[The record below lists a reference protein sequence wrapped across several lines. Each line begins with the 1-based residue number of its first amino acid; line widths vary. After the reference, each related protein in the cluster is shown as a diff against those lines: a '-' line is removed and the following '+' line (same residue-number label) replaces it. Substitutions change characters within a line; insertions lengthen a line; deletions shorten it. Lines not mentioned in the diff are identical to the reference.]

1 MQVFDILKESKKR
14 VKIQEETLEN
24 EFDHNEWAKTF
35 FEAPSYKVF
44 MTYYIQES
52 KDLIKQ
58 YNDFCRKYR
67 DEILPATIKETAN
80 DMKDALKFAQSFYRN
95 TELTEGVRGLSEEV
109 AYSVR
114 KTWGDFPMFREF
126 LESAKKDMARL
137 YKK

>member
-14 VKIQEETLEN
+14 VKIQEDTLESN
-24 EFDHNEWAKTF
+24 FDHNEWAKKF

-44 MTYYIQES
+44 MNYYIQES

-58 YNDFCRKYR
+58 YNDFCRQYR
-67 DEILPATIKETAN
+67 DEILPTTIKETAN

-95 TELTEGVRGLSEEV
+95 SELTEGVCALSEEV

-126 LESAKKDMARL
+126 LESARKDMARL